1 MLSLPQA
8 QLDEY
13 ADKLILNSAQSSFT
27 RLYECVLA
35 VLLPRPRRRGC
46 ALLSSS
52 ASSSEATSGKLTLR
66 LRSLFQGYS
75 NGIL

>member
-27 RLYECVLA
+27 KLYEWVLFSR
-35 VLLPRPRRRGC
+35 LSLPESRRR
-46 ALLSSS
+46 
-52 ASSSEATSGKLTLR
+52 
-66 LRSLFQGYS
+66 
-75 NGIL
+75 